1 MIREHHIHIITIGRL
16 AYVRYIAVLV
26 CAGLLASGIGLVSS
40 EASANVFGSY
50 ETQSRDLSS
59 FRKWTNVLQRY
70 QESSGHYAA
79 HDCKNNSSTGC
90 RVQNWQ
96 QFLTDLSRRATSR
109 MQVVREVNDYL
120 NKAPY
125 VSDQDNWGTKDYWE
139 TPAEFFSRGGD
150 CEDYAIVKYLSLM
163 MLGFNTDDMRI
174 VVLND
179 TKDRDLHA
187 VLSVRMGGT
196 NFILD
201 NKVKVVKP
209 DSAFAYYK
217 PIYSIND
224 RNWWRHSS

>member
-1 MIREHHIHIITIGRL
+1 MIRQHHIHIITIP
-16 AYVRYIAVLV
+16 YVRYLAVLA
-26 CAGLLASGIGLVSS
+26 CAGLLASGVGLTTN
-40 EASANVFGSY
+40 EARANVFGAY

-59 FRKWTNVLQRY
+59 FKKWTGVLQRY
-70 QESSGHYAA
+70 QTSSTHVIG
-79 HDCKNNSSTGC
+79 HDCRGNSSVGC
-90 RVQNWQ
+90 RVQQWQ
-96 QFLTDLSRRATSR
+96 AFINDLGRRATSR

-120 NKAPY
+120 NRVPY
-125 VSDQDNWGTKDYWE
+125 VSDEDNWGMKDYWA
-139 TPAEFFSRGGD
+139 TPAEFFSHGGD

-187 VLSVRMGGT
+187 VLSVRMGQT

-209 DSAFAYYK
+209 DNAFAYYK